1 MPLSFRGLF
10 TCLPFLDLVVGNA
23 TQNMALQWVADF
35 TPGGL
40 NYVTIAAYT
49 TLGTPVAWA
58 IVSHGPGP
66 VGAPVGAVDPN
77 DATIYRIARN
87 NAANV
92 LDVANTIRVTATAD
106 GITRAVD
113 IVIKPA
119 VVGLAVVADHFTF
132 QDAAGAHY
140 ALDLTNHAI
149 TPAAASLTSDVQ
161 VQTTPATPAAWSH
174 VLWGAVDTAAA
185 NAIYA
190 LTIVDARTRG
200 IRLDGLKTIQTRVLL
215 ADSQQVMPA
224 PLTVAVR
231 APLNG
236 VNLGGGLALD
246 LHQFTFAGAGRFAV
260 TQEDAGNFNV
270 AYPAG
275 WDAINNARPQAY
287 TANTAIAVNAVTL
300 VVTGVPGALTAA
312 TVRASAYFLVPTAPA
327 VIPRVYAVVVNQ
339 AATAPQNIAAGAP
352 LNTQVAFGNLA
363 LGVTPN
369 AVLHENPLL
378 IFWEVSTDGGGTW
391 SPLRLSGNTTYVTAR
406 APVATTQAALNNAG
420 FAGAVYTYDSL
431 LAMSCDAAAGLA
443 GGVGTAAAV
452 QAAIAGLFAP
462 ANPNPRVQRLNRAAG
477 GPPTQ
482 LQYWFNF
489 LVRAP
494 AQTLNGNTAVNGL
507 DDGSLFTNPLGN
519 IACGVW
525 ANLLLALWALHGK
538 GDGRY
543 VEVEPRGPGLFGGL
557 PATANVVANSRF
569 SVQNWSFNNT
579 GNLNANNYTHA
590 IVAAVAG
597 PLPPVG
603 LNNQA
608 APITNGVAGQNNANP
623 PEEFYNHFIV
633 RDGANDSFYDPS
645 YGAVALTRAQWLDA
659 SLAGLQ
665 SPGNQAGFV
674 SVNLASPNGITTNVA
689 AVALYDYAA
698 AAWVP

>member
-1 MPLSFRGLF
+1 VGDETDGNADGRATDAEARALDSDIRATEADADARALDSPALPSATPVESVGADIDEVMRGEERDRARVFFRSFRLMALVMSVF
-10 TCLPFLDLVVGNA
+10 VPFL
-23 TQNMALQWVADF
+23 
-35 TPGGL
+35 PGG
-40 NYVTIAAYT
+40 T
-49 TLGTPVAWA
+49 
-58 IVSHGPGP
+58 
-66 VGAPVGAVDPN
+66 
-77 DATIYRIARN
+77 
-87 NAANV
+87 
-92 LDVANTIRVTATAD
+92 
-106 GITRAVD
+106 
-113 IVIKPA
+113 
-119 VVGLAVVADHFTF
+119 GL
-132 QDAAGAHY
+132 
-140 ALDLTNHAI
+140 
-149 TPAAASLTSDVQ
+149 
-161 VQTTPATPAAWSH
+161 
-174 VLWGAVDTAAA
+174 
-185 NAIYA
+185 
-190 LTIVDARTRG
+190 
-200 IRLDGLKTIQTRVLL
+200 RVL
-215 ADSQQVMPA
+215 
-224 PLTVAVR
+224 
-231 APLNG
+231 
-236 VNLGGGLALD
+236 
-246 LHQFTFAGAGRFAV
+246 
-260 TQEDAGNFNV
+260 
-270 AYPAG
+270 
-275 WDAINNARPQAY
+275 
-287 TANTAIAVNAVTL
+287 
-300 VVTGVPGALTAA
+300 
-312 TVRASAYFLVPTAPA
+312 
-327 VIPRVYAVVVNQ
+327 
-339 AATAPQNIAAGAP
+339 
-352 LNTQVAFGNLA
+352 
-363 LGVTPN
+363 
-369 AVLHENPLL
+369 
-378 IFWEVSTDGGGTW
+378 
-391 SPLRLSGNTTYVTAR
+391 
-406 APVATTQAALNNAG
+406 
-420 FAGAVYTYDSL
+420 
-431 LAMSCDAAAGLA
+431 AAAGLA

-590 IVAAVAG
+590 IVPAVAG

-689 AVALYDYAA
+689 AVALYDFAA